1 MLCALCLSSHTLPP
15 PPAQDPVKKAWLEE
29 KYGPRVP
36 GVKGSTVYVSGRQ
49 RAKGEINGKSA
60 NLNNCLK
67 NIVYP
72 QYVGNPAAIPKE
84 EVLVVFDADMQA
96 KPYFFCK
103 VGALGDQAGWGQVLQ
118 QQPVAPIALPVR
130 TCTTCADLLLLP
142 LTWCSRSA
150 RRSSPLPRP
159 PPPFPNQTPDP
170 GGAV

>member
-1 MLCALCLSSHTLPP
+1 M
-15 PPAQDPVKKAWLEE
+15 
-29 KYGPRVP
+29 P

-103 VGALGDQAGWGQVLQ
+103 VGAWGAGRVGAG
-118 QQPVAPIALPVR
+118 PTAAA
-130 TCTTCADLLLLP
+130 CGSNC
-142 LTWCSRSA
+142 
-150 RRSSPLPRP
+150 P
-159 PPPFPNQTPDP
+159 PSTYMYN
-170 GGAV
+170 VC